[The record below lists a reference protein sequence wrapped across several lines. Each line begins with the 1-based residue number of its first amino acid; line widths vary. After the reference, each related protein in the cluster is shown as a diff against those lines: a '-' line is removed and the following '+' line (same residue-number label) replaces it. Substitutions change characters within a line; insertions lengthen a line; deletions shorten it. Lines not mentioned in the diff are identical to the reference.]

1 MLVYNAD
8 LFSEKRM
15 AALLDQW
22 LSLLDQIAADPAK
35 PIDQFSLVT
44 PSAQACLPDP
54 SARLDETWLAP
65 IHSLI
70 ACQAEKAPEKV
81 AVIGADESWT
91 YRELDGAS
99 NRLAGLLS
107 RKKYSSGRRGRDL
120 CAPRSDPRGGDSRG
134 AEGRR
139 RFCHS
144 RSGVSGAAPDR
155 LCAHRATERLAENG
169 RRRRLAPATCGIF
182 ADE

>member
-1 MLVYNAD
+1 
-8 LFSEKRM
+8 M

-44 PSAQACLPDP
+44 PSAQACVPDP
-54 SARLDETWLAP
+54 SARLDESWLAP

-70 ACQAEKAPEKV
+70 ARQAEKAPKKV

-91 YRELDGAS
+91 YRELDDAS

-107 RKKYSSGRRGRDL
+107 RKNIH
-120 CAPRSDPRGGDSRG
+120 PGDVV
-134 AEGRR
+134 AIY
-139 RFCHS
+139 
-144 RSGVSGAAPDR
+144 
-155 LCAHRATERLAENG
+155 AHRDPTLAVAILAARYPRDATERAQSQAREFLRRHRNPARG
-169 RRRRLAPATCGIF
+169 RLFHDKRNVLGEWSGRETDSSSRQGH
-182 ADE
+182 